1 MKYIPFQQLATCLLL
16 GLTTAPWLQA
26 SPIYTWE
33 DDRGVVHFS
42 DQSNPNANIVD
53 LDVLPA
59 IELQPNPA
67 SPPGADKQDIQSSQ
81 PITVRLLSPHDQQTL
96 RDNQGIIKVAAA
108 TSQTLKKHHRAQLL
122 LNGTPYGSPQS
133 RLNWHLSNID
143 RGSHTLQ
150 VQISNNG
157 KVIAS
162 SEVITVY
169 LHRASRLQPQPPAI
183 TPK

>member
-1 MKYIPFQQLATCLLL
+1 MTYIPSQQLATCLLL

-33 DDRGVVHFS
+33 DARGVIHFS
-42 DQSNPNANIVD
+42 DQPNPNANIVD
-53 LDVLPA
+53 LDVLPT
-59 IELQPNPA
+59 IELQS
-67 SPPGADKQDIQSSQ
+67 SPPDADKQDTQSSQ

-108 TSQTLKKHHRAQLL
+108 TSQTLNKHHRAQLL
-122 LNGTPYGSPQS
+122 LDGKHYGPPQS

-150 VQISNNG
+150 AQISNNG
-157 KVIAS
+157 KVIAL

-169 LHRASRLQPQPPAI
+169 LHRASRLQPQPPAV

>member
-1 MKYIPFQQLATCLLL
+1 MTYISSQQLATCLLL
-16 GLTTAPWLQA
+16 GVTTAPWLQA

-42 DQSNPNANIVD
+42 DQPNPNANIVD

-59 IELQPNPA
+59 IELQPIPA
-67 SPPGADKQDIQSSQ
+67 SPPDADKQETQSSEL
-81 PITVRLLSPHDQQTL
+81 ITVRMLSPHDQQTL

-108 TSQTLKKHHRAQLL
+108 TSQTLNKHHRAQLL
-122 LNGTPYGSPQS
+122 LDGKHYGPPQS

-150 VQISNNG
+150 AQISING
-157 KVIAS
+157 KVIAL

-169 LHRASRLQPQPPAI
+169 LHRASRLQLQPPAV